1 MLGGGQIWSQ
11 DWNTD
16 NHVSSRPARNLF
28 PRGWDRE
35 AQRGWA
41 WVVGSWVLTGCC
53 LEGTRI
59 RFFFFNFLF
68 FCYAKDPPPP
78 TDLELKGRPGI
89 SARQVPP
96 HRRLGSFSPLP
107 PPSHP
112 PPHLYCFSRDTSS
125 LRRCYSCRRRKDTWP
140 TARSRRSRMLHATL
154 SGAMAGYRGSITTAG
169 SSTPIGGVRF
179 CLPSDWLEMEALMK
193 TPPSRGCDWLMS
205 QARPLTTLVRKGSL
219 LFQGPSIR
227 LAFWGSLVNT
237 QETRN

>member
-1 MLGGGQIWSQ
+1 MLGGGRYGVKTGTQTITWAADLHGIFSPEAGIGRLREGGHG
-11 DWNTD
+11 WWV
-16 NHVSSRPARNLF
+16 HGYSPGAVW
-28 PRGWDRE
+28 RGR
-35 AQRGWA
+35 AFA
-41 WVVGSWVLTGCC
+41 
-53 LEGTRI
+53 
-59 RFFFFNFLF
+59 FFFFNFLF